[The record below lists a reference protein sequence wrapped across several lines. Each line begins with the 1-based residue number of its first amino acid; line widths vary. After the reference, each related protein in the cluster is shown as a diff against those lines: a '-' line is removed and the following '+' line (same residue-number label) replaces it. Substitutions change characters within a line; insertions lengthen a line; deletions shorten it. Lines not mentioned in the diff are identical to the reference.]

1 MKTTQQIIQ
10 NTGQRKRTSSSTSI
24 KAGNTLAH
32 AHEINTRPMPSSWMS
47 SAFTSVPELFGTTQV
62 ALLKLAQ
69 LEAQLV
75 LNLISNFAAGNH
87 GGYGN
92 PFVPLLLLQ
101 AVAMQRPP
109 FLTMYQPQGVITLSH
124 LLQRKNFNSVPNLP
138 GTMLSSASPQ
148 KISSV
153 IANKASGITLQGDFL
168 AKEVI
173 QEKILGLS
181 LSSSKTTLPQPA
193 CGEPLVGSNNN
204 HCGKNGS
211 FKPESTNMTV
221 PLNRH
226 PPNVSK
232 TWDST
237 QQAMLP
243 FLPEN
248 LIKALASLGLSL
260 EDLELLCHSPDN
272 HLTTEMLP
280 HFIQSMQQRKGAN
293 YIKQTSSESIMP
305 GKVIEYG
312 HASRDSS
319 GQTESSRE
327 SSYSYGKHHAHGNQK
342 IRHSKW
348 KKSYPLPQSISPSSQ
363 SPALFSSNGH
373 SCCLQTHSSNSS
385 ARYNPSDL
393 SHEHFFPKSRAL
405 RQIRESTGR
414 GSNSFLKRLQHGH
427 AEDTKLRPCSI
438 YFPSHSKCSIRHN
451 FVTPDHNKTRN
462 YATQKSLSSSHSRS
476 TMSNTMRKGHRYPSF
491 SSLKSGESGS
501 ESKPEAT
508 TESMNIQTPVTK
520 KGVIR
525 VSGILHDYPES
536 ELIKMTAPFGKPVE
550 VLIATEVDMA
560 THLEWKKALVILPTE
575 FSAQEMVKV
584 YSAIP
589 LHMRQQSVELVSQIV
604 DLSSPVS
611 MFQAFVG
618 PSTSN
623 GLLTPL
629 DNLLVV
635 CNVPNQPCATTGVLR
650 MLKPFGK
657 VFRTL
662 VFCGNKVD
670 FDQCLW
676 NNNCIQIVLEME
688 SAAVALSVYE
698 WSQKVPCLYHNHHL
712 VFLRGTYIQ
721 KNISEVNSA

>member
-1 MKTTQQIIQ
+1 
-10 NTGQRKRTSSSTSI
+10 
-24 KAGNTLAH
+24 
-32 AHEINTRPMPSSWMS
+32 MPSSRMS
-47 SAFTSVPELFGTTQV
+47 SAFTCVPKLFGTTQV

-69 LEAQLV
+69 LEAQLA
-75 LNLISNFAAGNH
+75 LNLISNFPAGNH

-101 AVAMQRPP
+101 AVATQRTP
-109 FLTMYQPQGVITLSH
+109 FLTMYQPQGLITLSH
-124 LLQRKNFNSVPNLP
+124 LLQSKNVNCVPNLP
-138 GTMLSSASPQ
+138 GTMLSSVSPQ
-148 KISSV
+148 KSSSV

-168 AKEVI
+168 SKEVI

-181 LSSSKTTLPQPA
+181 LSSSKTTLPQPT

-204 HCGKNGS
+204 HRGKNGS
-211 FKPESTNMTV
+211 FKPGATNMTM
-221 PLNRH
+221 PLNSH
-226 PPNVSK
+226 PAKVSK
-232 TWDST
+232 TWDAT
-237 QQAMLP
+237 QQKMLP

-248 LIKALASLGLSL
+248 LIKALARLGLSL
-260 EDLELLCHSPDN
+260 EDLELLCHSSDN

-280 HFIQSMQQRKGAN
+280 HFIQDMQQHKGAN
-293 YIKQTSSESIMP
+293 YIKQTSSKSIMP

-312 HASRDSS
+312 HLSRDFS
-319 GQTESSRE
+319 GQMESSRE
-327 SSYSYGKHHAHGNQK
+327 SSYSYGKHHVHGNQ
-342 IRHSKW
+342 
-348 KKSYPLPQSISPSSQ
+348 KKSYPLPQSVSPSSQ
-363 SPALFSSNGH
+363 GPDLFSSYGQSRCSH
-373 SCCLQTHSSNSS
+373 AHSSITS

-427 AEDTKLRPCSI
+427 AEVTKWRPCSI
-438 YFPSHSKCSIRHN
+438 FFPSHSKCSIRHN

-462 YATQKSLSSSHSRS
+462 YTTQKSLSSLHSRS
-476 TMSNTMRKGHRYPSF
+476 TMSNAMRKGHRYPSF
-491 SSLKSGESGS
+491 SSLKSGDSGS
-501 ESKPEAT
+501 ESKTET
-508 TESMNIQTPVTK
+508 TNESMNIQKPVTK
-520 KGVIR
+520 RGVIR
-525 VSGILHDYPES
+525 MSGIPLDYPES
-536 ELIKMTAPFGKPVE
+536 ELIKMAAPFGQPVE
-550 VLIATEVDMA
+550 VLMATEVDMA
-560 THLEWKKALVILPTE
+560 THLEWKKALVILPNE

-623 GLLTPL
+623 GLLTAL
-629 DNLLVV
+629 DNMLVI

-662 VFCGNKVD
+662 VFHGNKVD

-698 WSQKVPCLYHNHHL
+698 WSQKIPCLYHNHHL
-712 VFLRGTYIQ
+712 VFLRGPYIQ